1 MDILYF
7 IFNMEEKINKI
18 ELKLEDLDEK
28 IERLTSLIQNHVVAD
43 CNKMSEHINFVET
56 IYDNVKNPLGFLCS
70 KINFYVGN
78 DDRYSLT

>member
-1 MDILYF
+1 
-7 IFNMEEKINKI
+7 MEEKINKI
-18 ELKLEDLDEK
+18 EEHLKNLDEK
-28 IERLTSLIQNHVVAD
+28 IERLTNLIENHVVSD

>member
-1 MDILYF
+1 
-7 IFNMEEKINKI
+7 MEEKINKI
-18 ELKLEDLDEK
+18 EQKLEDLDKK

-43 CNKMSEHINFVET
+43 CNKMIEHINFVET

>member
-1 MDILYF
+1 
-7 IFNMEEKINKI
+7 MEEKINKI
-18 ELKLEDLDEK
+18 EQKLEDLDKK